1 VKNKST
7 ILREI
12 YVELRNSLPSETS
25 SREIITL
32 AHGLLSIY
40 VKNLQPG
47 EDYDDGPVFEDE
59 LDEISPAEVP
69 VDIFMNSDHWNLN
82 RFEEDREI
90 FLERLEQDDPE
101 LLNRIYTI
109 LNSN

>member
-1 VKNKST
+1 MKNRSI

-12 YVELRNSLPSETS
+12 YVELKNSLPSDTS

-32 AHGLLSIY
+32 ANGLLNIY
-40 VKNLQPG
+40 LKNHQSE
-47 EDYDDGPVFEDE
+47 EDDDGPIYEDE

-69 VDIFMNSDHWNLN
+69 VDIFMNSDQWNLN